1 MLYLDMD
8 VAGHRSQF
16 TPEIVDRVVPL
27 QDRVWNG
34 SVSLI
39 PGFPSHGATDLFK

>member
-1 MLYLDMD
+1 MLC
-8 VAGHRSQF
+8 HRSQF

-27 QDRVWNG
+27 QARAWNG

-39 PGFPSHGATDLFK
+39 PAVSSQGATDLFK